1 MEPTLTWLDLTGA
14 DREQMRRV
22 LALFKEGTV
31 DELGLGTIRDAFAGE
46 LFPGVTSL
54 QTRLR
59 YVLFIPWVYRQLEA
73 KRTPSDRVAEVARRA
88 EVALIHALAESDDEG
103 DWGVIGIQ
111 ARNDL
116 QRLPSSVYWRCCI
129 RWGVFTHDRVQSW
142 YHTHFRRLSE
152 SARGKEQADVPGV
165 VSHGQTNWHPQ
176 LPPRPDGFP
185 QEVGFAL
192 TREEAEFIQG
202 RIAECCAGTLLAK
215 LAANPRGDW
224 SESLWDEADAVGAT
238 GEVGETVKLARRFSR
253 HVEGI
258 PLLYNLMLAEKRRKL
273 YGDDGEGDDSEDPHG
288 SQGWAEGYAE
298 EWGVWAQEEAQEEPF
313 DGRDLWDWL
322 ARHGHRYLHA
332 QRSFIDNWTARLAV
346 LDLETAKDDSGL
358 RNLIAYREHALKK
371 GRSRLKNPKRLL
383 HWRGRSGVGRMTFN
397 WSRARQM
404 LLDLHEGLV

>member
-298 EWGVWAQEEAQEEPF
+298 EWGVWAQEEQ
-313 DGRDLWDWL
+313 
-322 ARHGHRYLHA
+322 H
-332 QRSFIDNWTARLAV
+332 
-346 LDLETAKDDSGL
+346 SGQG
-358 RNLIAYREHALKK
+358 K
-371 GRSRLKNPKRLL
+371 
-383 HWRGRSGVGRMTFN
+383 
-397 WSRARQM
+397 
-404 LLDLHEGLV
+404 